1 VNRRRLLL
9 LVLLVGSLVL
19 GVGAWLVWPR
29 TAITRENAAKIH
41 VGMTLAEAEAILG
54 GLARDEMTGRILS
67 DEFADEPDKNQRWR
81 IWDETLIEAR
91 KQGLREL
98 QWRSDHVLVWV
109 LTDPAGRV
117 FGHHVMPLRRES
129 LLERLRRLVGL

>member
-1 VNRRRLLL
+1 MAVPPPKRCICICQASSALFSR
-9 LVLLVGSLVL
+9 S
-19 GVGAWLVWPR
+19 
-29 TAITRENAAKIH
+29 
-41 VGMTLAEAEAILG
+41 AILG
-54 GLARDEMTGRILS
+54 GPARDEMTGRVLS
-67 DEFADEPDKNQRWR
+67 DEFAEEPDKNQGIRVWR

-129 LLERLRRLVGL
+129 PLERLRRWVGL